1 MAVHI
6 KLTLRF
12 PEDISR
18 CLGAE
23 DVANKA
29 KEVLVM
35 QLLREHK
42 ISQGKAAFLLGVT
55 RWELFDLMAKYEI
68 SVIDLTPEEL
78 EKELRTVRSIP
89 KDRDQG

>member
-1 MAVHI
+1 
-6 KLTLRF
+6 
-12 PEDISR
+12 
-18 CLGAE
+18 
-23 DVANKA
+23 
-29 KEVLVM
+29 M

-55 RWELFDLMAKYEI
+55 RWELFDLTAKYEI

>member
-1 MAVHI
+1 
-6 KLTLRF
+6 
-12 PEDISR
+12 
-18 CLGAE
+18 
-23 DVANKA
+23 
-29 KEVLVM
+29 M

-42 ISQGKAAFLLGVT
+42 ISQGKSGFSARCDT
-55 RWELFDLMAKYEI
+55 WELFDLMAKYEI